1 MRDLV
6 DTISGRAVRYGLEP
20 GVDPRRAV
28 RDLVELAQGQG
39 SLLQRRVGRVET
51 SLGQRTSRAGDEVL
65 ALIDRALA
73 VVAAPPTATGLGA
86 ATCGSR

>member
-6 DTISGRAVRYGLEP
+6 DTVTGRVIRYGLEP
-20 GVDPRRAV
+20 GVDPQQAV

-39 SLLQRRVGRVET
+39 SLLQRAMGRVET
-51 SLGQRTSRAGDEVL
+51 SMGPRTSGAGDEVL
-65 ALIDRALA
+65 ALLDRALA
-73 VVAAPPTATGLGA
+73 VVAAPPTAAGLGV